1 MPSRLV
7 AAEPYPWPYDGNLRA
22 DNTAMMIIDMQTDFC
37 GIGGYV
43 DGMGYDLSLTR
54 APIEPIKALLAAMR
68 RAGFHIIHTREGHRP
83 DLSDLAENKRWRSRR
98 IGAGIGDLG
107 PCGRILVRGEPGWEI
122 ISDLAPLSGEP
133 IIDKPGKGSFCAT
146 DLELMLRLRGI
157 ANLVLT
163 GITTDGGYAEMMI
176 AEARALVLIPDE
188 LKSEDAAPLV
198 CAGITTFNALR
209 NAGRAGDTVAIQ
221 GIGGLG
227 HLGVQFARKMGFR
240 TVAIGGGPDKE
251 HLANKLGAHIYV
263 DAKAE
268 DAAAALQKLGGAQ
281 VILATAPS
289 GSAIGSLLPG
299 LAVRG
304 KLVAVGVSE
313 DPIPLNGVPLIFGG
327 RSVVGSLTGR
337 AIETQDTLD
346 FSVLADVRPIIE
358 TLPLA
363 KAEEAYRRMME
374 GKARFRMVLTMT

>member
-1 MPSRLV
+1 VEAQFPGLS
-7 AAEPYPWPYDGNLRA
+7 YPRVP
-22 DNTAMMIIDMQTDFC
+22 
-37 GIGGYV
+37 
-43 DGMGYDLSLTR
+43 
-54 APIEPIKALLAAMR
+54 
-68 RAGFHIIHTREGHRP
+68 GHE
-83 DLSDLAENKRWRSRR
+83 A
-98 IGAGIGDLG
+98 I
-107 PCGRILVRGEPGWEI
+107 GRIEEIGSGVTTWKVGQRVGVGFFGGEDGTCVACRRGE
-122 ISDLAPLSGEP
+122 SAYCQNP
-133 IIDKPGKGSFCAT
+133 I
-146 DLELMLRLRGI
+146 M
-157 ANLVLT
+157 T

-198 CAGITTFNALR
+198 CAGVTTFNALR

-240 TVAIGGGPDKE
+240 TVAIGGGPDKA

-289 GSAIGSLLPG
+289 GAAIGSLLPG

-346 FSVLADVRPIIE
+346 FSVLTDVRPIIE

-363 KAEEAYRRMME
+363 KAEEAYKRMME

>member
-1 MPSRLV
+1 MTST
-7 AAEPYPWPYDGNLRA
+7 YRA
-22 DNTAMMIIDMQTDFC
+22 VEISSPGVFC
-37 GIGGYV
+37 IV
-43 DGMGYDLSLTR
+43 KR
-54 APIEPIKALLAAMR
+54 KIAL
-68 RAGFHIIHTREGHRP
+68 P
-83 DLSDLAENKRWRSRR
+83 
-98 IGAGIGDLG
+98 GAGQVRIRVEACGVCHSDAATVEAQFPNLSYPRVPG
-107 PCGRILVRGEPGWEI
+107 HEVIGRIEEVGPGVTAWKVDQRVGVGFFGGEDGTCEACRRGETAYCQHPTI
-122 ISDLAPLSGEP
+122 
-133 IIDKPGKGSFCAT
+133 
-146 DLELMLRLRGI
+146 
-157 ANLVLT
+157 T
-163 GITTDGGYAEMMI
+163 GITTDGGYAEMLI
-176 AEARALVLIPDE
+176 AEARALALIPDE
-188 LKSEDAAPLV
+188 LKSEDAAPLL

-251 HLANKLGAHIYV
+251 HLAQKLGAHVYI

-313 DPIPLNGVPLIFGG
+313 DPIPLNGGPLIFGG
-327 RSVVGSLTGR
+327 RSVIGSLTGR
-337 AIETQDTLD
+337 AIETQDTL
-346 FSVLADVRPIIE
+346 
-358 TLPLA
+358 
-363 KAEEAYRRMME
+363 
-374 GKARFRMVLTMT
+374 

>member
-1 MPSRLV
+1 MV
-7 AAEPYPWPYDGNLRA
+7 ETTKQW
-22 DNTAMMIIDMQTDFC
+22 Q
-37 GIGGYV
+37 
-43 DGMGYDLSLTR
+43 
-54 APIEPIKALLAAMR
+54 PI
-68 RAGFHIIHTREGHRP
+68 
-83 DLSDLAENKRWRSRR
+83 
-98 IGAGIGDLG
+98 
-107 PCGRILVRGEPGWEI
+107 GRIEEIGPGVTNWKVGQRVGVGFFGGEDGTCDACRRGETVYCQHP
-122 ISDLAPLSGEP
+122 
-133 IIDKPGKGSFCAT
+133 
-146 DLELMLRLRGI
+146 
-157 ANLVLT
+157 VVT
-163 GITTDGGYAEMMI
+163 GITSDGGYAEMMI
-176 AEARALVLIPDE
+176 AEARALALIPDE
-188 LKSEDAAPLV
+188 LKSEEAAPLV

-251 HLANKLGAHIYV
+251 QLAKKLGAHVYI

-268 DAAAALQKLGGAQ
+268 DAATALQKLGGAD

-304 KLVAVGVSE
+304 KMVVGVSS
-313 DPIPLNGVPLIFGG
+313 DAIPINGIPLIFGG
-327 RSVVGSLTGR
+327 RSVSGSLTGR

-358 TLPLA
+358 TLPLS
-363 KAEEAYRRMME
+363 KAEEAYKRMMA